1 MFSPYFDQEEP
12 QIEVTGMI
20 ADLDCSQP
28 YELDAAGVFK
38 VKSGGYLV
46 VFVSG
51 CSCWPDLGS
60 TTQTICKRKSD
71 VDKELR
77 GNWAELLDKCQ
88 SQNWK
93 PAQVEA
99 G

>member
-12 QIEVTGMI
+12 QIEVTAMI
-20 ADLDCSQP
+20 ADLDTSRP
-28 YELDAAGVFK
+28 YELEAAAVFA

-51 CSCWPDLGS
+51 CSCWPYMGS

-77 GNWAELLDKCQ
+77 GNWHELLDKCQ

-93 PAQVEA
+93 PVKENA